1 MPPATKTLTRAPAAK
16 TTAAKTPAA
25 AAATD
30 QPSLVIV
37 DPQAPTA
44 PEVRALLNDVADR
57 MKLSFTMAAA
67 GAKPAQATETD
78 KLFQAMVAS
87 RPQAV
92 RQQAQARAQS
102 MLAGPVASRQNFFG
116 RYAALDT
123 ASYKGSD
130 EAEITVGK
138 ARVDGAKLKAALT
151 RFGENDAV
159 RVDARPGAFAA
170 KKLTAFNLDAARKLT
185 VLNPD
190 VVAGAKYKKLGLFLN
205 SVKCL
210 EETSELSASD
220 EIAMGGTA
228 TDPNGTT
235 HKIAQ
240 FMVSDDFDAGET
252 KSYSGKGK
260 KLHEWTLLKS
270 SDWPHVYTAV
280 LVMAEKDEGG
290 FGAFL
295 QELWEK
301 IGSEV
306 KKAIAGAV
314 GSAIGAALGSFF
326 GPLGAGLGAAVG
338 WLVGLLVEWIMSWFK
353 DDLIAMKTIQLSLGA
368 ATKSYYDWAGLT
380 ASPANQFTMN
390 FNGDGGRYRVKCS
403 LSVYP

>member
-1 MPPATKTLTRAPAAK
+1 MPTKTLTRAPAAK
-16 TTAAKTPAA
+16 AATKTTATTAPAA
-25 AAATD
+25 D

-67 GAKPAQATETD
+67 GAKPAKASDSD
-78 KLFQAMVAS
+78 KLFQAIVAA
-87 RPQAV
+87 RPQAS
-92 RQQAQARAQS
+92 RQKIQARAQS
-102 MLAGPVASRQNFFG
+102 LMAGPAASRQSSFG
-116 RYAALDT
+116 RYSALDT

-130 EAEITVGK
+130 EAEITIGK
-138 ARVDGAKLKAALT
+138 AKVDGVKLKAALT

-170 KKLTAFNLDAARKLT
+170 KKLVAIDLDAARKLSA
-185 VLNPD
+185 VNPD

-235 HKIAQ
+235 HKIGQ
-240 FMVSDDFDAGET
+240 FMVSNDFDAGET

-260 KLHEWTLLKS
+260 LLHEWNIVKS
-270 SDWPHVYTAV
+270 SDWPHVYTCV

-290 FGAFL
+290 FGNFL

-301 IGSEV
+301 VSSEV

-338 WLVGLLVEWIMSWFK
+338 WLVGLLVDWIISWFA
-353 DDLIAMKTIQLSLGA
+353 DDLVAMRTIQLSLGA

-380 ASPANQFTMN
+380 ANPANQFTMN

>member
-1 MPPATKTLTRAPAAK
+1 MPTKTLTRP
-16 TTAAKTPAA
+16 TVD
-25 AAATD
+25 AAT
-30 QPSLVIV
+30 QPSLVVV
-37 DPQAPTA
+37 DPQAPSA
-44 PEVRALLNDVADR
+44 PEVRTLLNDVADR
-57 MKLSFTMAAA
+57 MKLSFAVAAS
-67 GAKPAQATETD
+67 GARPAQATDTD
-78 KLFQAMVAS
+78 KLFQSILAS
-87 RPQAV
+87 RPQAQ
-92 RQQAQARAQS
+92 RQAAQARAQS
-102 MLAGPVASRQNFFG
+102 MLAAPAATRQNFFG
-116 RYAALDT
+116 RYAALDAT
-123 ASYKGSD
+123 SYKGSD
-130 EAEITVGK
+130 AAEVAVGK
-138 ARVDGAKLKAALT
+138 ARVDGAKLTTALT

-159 RVDARPGAFAA
+159 RVDAAPGAFAA
-170 KKLTAFNLDAARKLT
+170 KKLVAIDLAAARL
-185 VLNPD
+185 LAAANPD

-235 HKIAQ
+235 HKIGQ

-252 KSYSGKGK
+252 KSYSGRGK
-260 KLHEWTLLKS
+260 LLHEWAIVKS
-270 SDWPHVYTAV
+270 NDWPHVYTAV

-290 FGAFL
+290 FGNFL

-301 IGSEV
+301 IGDEV

-314 GSAIGAALGSFF
+314 GGAIGAALGSFF

-338 WLVGLLVEWIMSWFK
+338 WLVGLLVEWIMSWFA
-353 DDLIAMKTIQLSLGA
+353 DDLIAMKTIQLGLGA

-380 ASPANQFTMN
+380 ANPAHQFTMN